1 MINKLLHKIR
11 GTRAGYSL
19 GRKVLSSPFI
29 TNNALYD
36 NLYNK
41 AIDKKIKYF
50 DKKYPWGV
58 DIGTTNLCN
67 AACIMCPHSKLKKM
81 GTMDMKLYKKIIDN
95 CQKLKIKIITLSF
108 FGEPFLD
115 KTIIEKIKYAKQKGM
130 YVAFY
135 SNASMLTEELAR
147 KIVESGLDG
156 ITISF
161 DGYSRET
168 YEKIRKNLKFDIVKN
183 NILNLIE
190 TRRKM
195 KKMNPRINLV
205 LVELEENKREI
216 KQFYEEWSKKVDGI
230 NIINMRNWAN
240 DIKKEGTKESF
251 HFNKK
256 MKRKPC
262 ALIWQ
267 KMIVDWNGDVVLCCD
282 DWNHSTVLGNL
293 KKQTIEEIWK
303 GDKIKK
309 IKEAHVKGEFS
320 KIPLCSGCNK
330 KSVWWMVNTN
340 ER

>member
-1 MINKLLHKIR
+1 MITKILGKIR
-11 GTRAGYSL
+11 GNRVGYNL
-19 GRKVLSSPFI
+19 GRKILSTPLIVNS
-29 TNNALYD
+29 
-36 NLYNK
+36 NLYNS
-41 AIDKKIKYF
+41 IYDKKIKKSINKLS
-50 DKKYPWGV
+50 KKYPWGV

-67 AACIMCPHSKLKKM
+67 AECIMCPHSRLNKM
-81 GTMDMKLYKKIIDN
+81 GTMNMKLYKKIIDN
-95 CQKLKIKIITLSF
+95 CEKLKIKVITLSF

-115 KTIIEKIKYAKQKGM
+115 KEIIEKIKYAKEKGM
-130 YVAFY
+130 LVAFY
-135 SNASMLTEELAR
+135 SNASLLNEELAK

-168 YEKIRKNLKFDIVKN
+168 YEKIRKKLKFGIVKK

-190 TRRKM
+190 TRKKM
-195 KKMNPRINLV
+195 KKNNPKINLV

-216 KQFYEEWSKKVDGI
+216 KQFYREWEKKVDSI

-303 GDKIKK
+303 GEKLKK
-309 IKEAHVKGEFS
+309 IKEAHIKGEFW
-320 KIPLCSGCNK
+320 KVPLCSGCNK
-330 KSVWWMVNTN
+330 KSVWWMVN
-340 ER
+340 

>member
-1 MINKLLHKIR
+1 MSPKILNKIR
-11 GTRAGYSL
+11 GSRIGYNL
-19 GRKVLSSPFI
+19 GRKVLSTPLI
-29 TNNALYD
+29 VNNPLYNKLYD
-36 NLYNK
+36 N
-41 AIDKKIKYF
+41 KIRKSI
-50 DKKYPWGV
+50 KRLSKEYPWGV

-67 AACIMCPHSKLKKM
+67 AECIMCPHSKLKKM

-95 CQKLKIKIITLSF
+95 CHKLKIKIITLSF

-115 KTIIEKIKYAKQKGM
+115 KTIIEKIKYAKEKGM
-130 YVAFY
+130 TVAFY
-135 SNASMLTEELAR
+135 SNASLLTEELAA
-147 KIVESGLDG
+147 KVANSGLDS

-168 YEKIRKNLKFDIVKN
+168 YEKIRKKLKFDVVKK
-183 NILNLIE
+183 NILNLIQ
-190 TRRKM
+190 TRKRM
-195 KKMNPRINLV
+195 KKNNPNINLV

-216 KQFYEEWSKKVDGI
+216 KQFYNEWKDKVNSI

-240 DIKKEGTKESF
+240 DIQKEGTKESF

-267 KMIVDWNGDVVLCCD
+267 KMVVDYNGDVVLCCD

-303 GDKIKK
+303 GEKLKK
-309 IKEAHVKGEFS
+309 IKEAHVKGEFW
-320 KIPLCSGCNK
+320 KVPLCSGCNK
-330 KSVWWMVNTN
+330 KSVWWMVD
-340 ER
+340 